1 MKKCFKNPSTMELA
15 RRVVGK
21 NKNRGRNAEG
31 NQKQKRRR
39 NKYRAQKSNVS
50 VNVLAPEVATQEE
63 AIGDG
68 DPLILDVMPS
78 TSGDVTSHK
87 TDVVADAYG
96 NEEDMSA
103 RTPLNR
109 RVTARMI
116 TSQPLK
122 KKKKIIL
129 GKG

>member
-1 MKKCFKNPSTMELA
+1 MFYSFLLFHYFDNY

-68 DPLILDVMPS
+68 NINFDTKFLHL
-78 TSGDVTSHK
+78 TNTK
-87 TDVVADAYG
+87 TC
-96 NEEDMSA
+96 NS
-103 RTPLNR
+103 
-109 RVTARMI
+109 
-116 TSQPLK
+116 K
-122 KKKKIIL
+122 
-129 GKG
+129 